1 MTTRPKLRL
10 GKTLVPG
17 LLAVALFG
25 LMAAVVF
32 NTTFSGSLQGF
43 SGVSSITAEIG
54 YALFDLEA
62 LQPTEGPMTNT
73 EPFLVSFLLIAI
85 VLDAAL
91 DAALVLAKREDEG
104 QTVAALSSATADA
117 EPGSTQ
123 AGTSRGGNLGAATD
137 GGERFRSDSEPSTDD
152 TTGEPADGDA
162 RSTDGGESA

>member
-25 LMAAVVF
+25 LMTAIVF
-32 NTTFSGSLQGF
+32 NTTFTGSLQGF
-43 SGVSSITAEIG
+43 AGVSSITAEIG

-104 QTVAALSSATADA
+104 QTVAALSSSTTDADPSSA
-117 EPGSTQ
+117 Q
-123 AGTSRGGNLGAATD
+123 AGTNRRGNLGAATD
-137 GGERFRSDSEPSTDD
+137 GGESFRSESEPSADNTTNEPGDGAD
-152 TTGEPADGDA
+152 TAG
-162 RSTDGGESA
+162 SGGESA